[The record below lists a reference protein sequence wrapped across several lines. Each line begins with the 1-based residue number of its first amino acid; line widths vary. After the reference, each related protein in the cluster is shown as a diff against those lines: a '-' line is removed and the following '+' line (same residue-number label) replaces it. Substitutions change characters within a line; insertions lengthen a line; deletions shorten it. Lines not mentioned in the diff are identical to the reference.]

1 MRSPKTL
8 SLIPNPWHGELDHNE
23 RPACAVPYPYDGKSQ
38 FYTMR
43 WLGATPAKDEDGDQY
58 FVFDCLDEK
67 LDFKAGFEPI
77 AVANDGSQATARWR
91 QAIAAGEV
99 LAADVATYREVFGK
113 ADGFL
118 PPAEILAK
126 EKAQRH
132 ATHELHGRGA
142 PDPKPYTTWEGP
154 SERVA
159 RQRQEAIDAATEAQT
174 KRAEADAKA
183 AEAAEAEAAKKAAE
197 ATRKSKPTAAGAP
210 SDGGE

>member
-8 SLIPNPWHGELDHNE
+8 KLIPNPWHGELDHNE

-38 FYTMR
+38 YYAMR

-67 LDFKAGFEPI
+67 LDFKAGYEPV

-99 LAADVATYREVFGK
+99 LAADFATYCEVFGK
-113 ADGFL
+113 EAGFL
-118 PPAEILAK
+118 SPAEILAK

-132 ATHELHGRGA
+132 VAHGLHGRGA

-159 RQRQEAIDAATEAQT
+159 RERQEAIDAATKAQT
-174 KRAEADAKA
+174 ARAEADAKA
-183 AEAAEAEAAKKAAE
+183 EAEAAQKAAE
-197 ATRKSKPTAAGAP
+197 ARRKSKPTAAGTP